1 MMTPKLPLVYW
12 RLFWRNTRL
21 LLVSI
26 GFLWV
31 FIPASL
37 KAQPGWLGDTCQVS
51 KLVFIG
57 GLDNRQTFLRNRPVE
72 IFGYFA
78 GIRLHGKHAL
88 GLGYYHLPLDNKNS
102 FLRRFNTG
110 TSGAVLKD
118 FDVRFFSLFYAF
130 TIQNNRY
137 FRVQFPIEA
146 GFGEIESSKPSPG
159 SESGRLREFGNMGHV
174 HLGADFSI
182 KLCRWGGLNAT
193 FGYRKVF
200 KSELFQGQ
208 LDGIYYSYGLSIY
221 FDAFWIDGLR
231 LWRRI
236 SAPESSF
243 HWKEMEL
250 TPPED

>member
-1 MMTPKLPLVYW
+1 MLRVS
-12 RLFWRNTRL
+12 F
-21 LLVSI
+21 LLVLA
-26 GFLWV
+26 FV
-31 FIPASL
+31 PAWL
-37 KAQPGWLGDTCQVS
+37 KAQPGWLGDTCSIS

-110 TSGAVLKD
+110 TSGTILKD
-118 FDVRFFSLFYAF
+118 FDVRFFSLFYAY
-130 TIQNNRY
+130 TLQNNRY
-137 FRVQFPIEA
+137 FRVQLPVEA
-146 GFGEIESSKPSPG
+146 GFGEIAFSKPLNTDG
-159 SESGRLREFGNMGHV
+159 SAKIQETGNMGHF
-174 HLGADFSI
+174 HLGADFSF

-200 KSELFQGQ
+200 KSEFFQGQ
-208 LDGIYYSYGLSIY
+208 MDGIYYSYGLSIY
-221 FDAFWIDGLR
+221 FDAFWIDGIR

-236 SAPESSF
+236 TAPHSTSLE
-243 HWKEMEL
+243 KETEL
-250 TPPED
+250 STPPVE

>member
-1 MMTPKLPLVYW
+1 MLRVSFFFFLALVPSW
-12 RLFWRNTRL
+12 
-21 LLVSI
+21 
-26 GFLWV
+26 
-31 FIPASL
+31 L
-37 KAQPGWLGDTCQVS
+37 KAQPGWLGDTCSVS

-78 GIRLHGKHAL
+78 GIRLYGKHAL

-110 TSGAVLKD
+110 TSGSILKD

-130 TIQNNRY
+130 TLQNNRY
-137 FRVQFPIEA
+137 FRVQLPIEA
-146 GFGEIESSKPSPG
+146 GIGEIEFAKPLSTG
-159 SESGRLREFGNMGHV
+159 ESGRVTETGNMGHV
-174 HLGADFSI
+174 HLGADFSVKI
-182 KLCRWGGLNAT
+182 CRWGGLNAT

-200 KSELFQGQ
+200 QSELFKGQ

-236 SAPESSF
+236 TAPESAF
-243 HWKEMEL
+243 QWKEMEL
-250 TPPED
+250 TPPVEE